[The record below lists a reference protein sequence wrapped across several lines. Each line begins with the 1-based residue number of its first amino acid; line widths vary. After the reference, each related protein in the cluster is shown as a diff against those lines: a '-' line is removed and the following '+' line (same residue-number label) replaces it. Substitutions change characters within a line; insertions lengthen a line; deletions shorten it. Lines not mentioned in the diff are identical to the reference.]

1 MFEWLTDP
9 AGWAALVTLTVMEV
23 VLGIDNIIFISIL
36 ADRLPEAHRPA
47 ARRVGLLL
55 AMGTR
60 LLLLLSLAWLMG
72 LTAPLFHV
80 LEHGVSGRDL
90 ILLAGGLF
98 LMGKATTEIHAKVEG
113 EGEQEHL
120 PSRAGATFTAV
131 VVQIALLDI
140 VFSLDSVITAV
151 GMADHLSIMVIAV
164 VLAVVVMMVMVG
176 SISRFIEKHPTIKML
191 ALAFLMLIGVALVAD
206 GMGMH
211 IPKGYIYFSMAFS
224 AAVEALNLRAR
235 DRQRSGETP

>member
-1 MFEWLTDP
+1 
-9 AGWAALVTLTVMEV
+9 
-23 VLGIDNIIFISIL
+23 
-36 ADRLPEAHRPA
+36 
-47 ARRVGLLL
+47 
-55 AMGTR
+55 
-60 LLLLLSLAWLMG
+60 
-72 LTAPLFHV
+72 
-80 LEHGVSGRDL
+80 
-90 ILLAGGLF
+90 
-98 LMGKATTEIHAKVEG
+98 MGKATTEIHAKVEG

-176 SISRFIEKHPTIKML
+176 SISRFIEKHPTVKML